1 MARRTG
7 GSIEAVDDERI
18 VEGIRLL
25 AAATGV
31 FTETAGGVTAG
42 VLRKLAERG
51 EIGAG
56 ETVVVYIT
64 GDGLKTIDAVR
75 PAVSTI
81 AVSPDPDDVDAALER
96 RLAVHSLPGRSRR
109 RTVLARPSVHE
120 RIAGRTNRR
129 LVIRPADG

>member
-1 MARRTG
+1 MGGRAAGVCPRGGARRTG
-7 GSIEAVDDERI
+7 GSIEAVDDDQI
-18 VEGIRLL
+18 VEGISLL

-31 FTETAGGVTAG
+31 FTETAGGVTTG

-75 PAVSTI
+75 PAVRPI
-81 AVSPDPDDVDAALER
+81 AGSPDPDEVDAALER
-96 RLAVHSLPGRSRR
+96 RMAS
-109 RTVLARPSVHE
+109 AR
-120 RIAGRTNRR
+120 
-129 LVIRPADG
+129 

>member
-1 MARRTG
+1 M
-7 GSIEAVDDERI
+7 
-18 VEGIRLL
+18 EGIRLL
-25 AAATGV
+25 ARTTGV

-75 PAVSTI
+75 AGR
-81 AVSPDPDDVDAALER
+81 AA
-96 RLAVHSLPGRSRR
+96 RSRCRPIPTRWTR
-109 RTVLARPSVHE
+109 RSSGASPSE
-120 RIAGRTNRR
+120 
-129 LVIRPADG
+129 LQ